1 MFIKVTQSGARRY
14 AQLVESFRNAD
25 GKPRQRTVCTLGRLE
40 DGGEVDSLIASL
52 QRARGVVPVASPLDG
67 LRFTQSRHAGDVWA
81 LSELWRSLGFDDLAS
96 AWRRSKTEV
105 DVMACL
111 RLMVFNRLC
120 DPGSKLGVLRWL
132 ETVALPVGVAKSL
145 PEHQHL
151 LRAMDVL
158 DEYSDTLGARLAT
171 LMRPLIDQDL
181 SVVFYDL
188 TTVGVTG
195 QTDLEE
201 DVRAY
206 GRAKSGL
213 VERQFMLSLVQT
225 AEGLPIAHE
234 VHPGNTA
241 EAKTLLPMI
250 RSLLARYPLKRV
262 VLVAD
267 RGLLSVG
274 NLDELDK
281 LQAQLKKDGR
291 DVALEYILAVPAA
304 RYGDFCEDLKRLSAA
319 QAPAQEWCAETTWQN
334 KRLVVAHVIK
344 VDLKAELF
352 SYAIDEDK
360 KRYLELL
367 DGKLLLV
374 TNTDTPAAEVVQR
387 YKSLAD
393 IERGFRVL
401 KSDIEIG
408 PVYHRLPGRIRS
420 HALVCFMALI
430 LYRVMRLRLTA
441 ANRSESPAT
450 LLEQLKRIHQQTVQT
465 TDGKTLTGLTEM
477 TLTHKSLFAAL
488 ELTLPALGQY
498 SIGADKLGGPIAGTG
513 PQITL
518 VPENDENGRNAN
530 TLPFSSVSSL
540 LACSHIAGDPRGCRL
555 RLRTVGRTQGTESI
569 DGRRQ
574 PSARRIRRGRR
585 QPTVCTLG
593 G

>member
-1 MFIKVTQSGARRY
+1 MFIKVTQSGQRRY
-14 AQLVESFRNAD
+14 AQLVESFRNED

-40 DGGEVDSLIASL
+40 DGGEVDTLIASL
-52 QRARGVVPVASPLDG
+52 QRARGIASVPSPLEG
-67 LRFTQSRHAGDVWA
+67 LRFTDSRHAGDVWA

-105 DVMACL
+105 DVLGCL

-132 ETVALPVGVAKSL
+132 DTVALPVGCVKSL
-145 PEHQHL
+145 PQHQHL
-151 LRAMDVL
+151 LRCMDVL
-158 DEYSDTLGARLAT
+158 DEYSDTLSHRLAT

-188 TTVGVTG
+188 TTVEVTG
-195 QTDLEE
+195 QSELED

-225 AEGLPIAHE
+225 ADGLPIAHE

-250 RSLLARYPLKRV
+250 RGLLERYPLKRV

-267 RGLLSVG
+267 RGLLSVS
-274 NLDELDK
+274 NIEELAK
-281 LQAQLKKDGR
+281 LQTQLKADGR

-304 RYGDFCEDLKRLSAA
+304 RYGDFADDLKRLSQA
-319 QAPAQEWCAETTWQN
+319 QPSDQAWCAETKWQDN
-334 KRLVVAHVIK
+334 RLVVAHDPEVATRRGQARDKTIAELVAMGQQCGDKLDGQDAGKRAKGRPMSDSGTKARFYHAVKDAHMAHVIK
-344 VDLKAELF
+344 VDLKADLF
-352 SYAIDEDK
+352 SYSIDEDK
-360 KRYLELL
+360 KAYLELL

-374 TNTDTPAAEVVQR
+374 TNTNTPAAEVVQR

-408 PVYHRLPGRIRS
+408 PVYHRLPQRIRS
-420 HALVCFMALI
+420 HALVCFVALI
-430 LYRVMRLRLTA
+430 LYRVMRMRLSTA
-441 ANRSESPAT
+441 KRAESPAT
-450 LLEQLKRIHQQTVQT
+450 LLEQLRRIHQQTVQT
-465 TDGKTLTGLTEM
+465 ADGRTLSGLTEM
-477 TLTHKSLFAAL
+477 TPAQKSLFAAL
-488 ELTLPALGQY
+488 ELALPTPENLIKPAL
-498 SIGADKLGGPIAGTG
+498 
-513 PQITL
+513 
-518 VPENDENGRNAN
+518 
-530 TLPFSSVSSL
+530 
-540 LACSHIAGDPRGCRL
+540 
-555 RLRTVGRTQGTESI
+555 
-569 DGRRQ
+569 
-574 PSARRIRRGRR
+574 
-585 QPTVCTLG
+585 
-593 G
+593 

>member
-14 AQLVESFRNAD
+14 AQLVESFRNVD

-40 DGGEVDSLIASL
+40 DGGEVDTLIASL
-52 QRARGVVPVASPLDG
+52 QRARGIASTASPLDG
-67 LRFTQSRHAGDVWA
+67 LRFTDSRHAGDVWA
-81 LSELWRSLGFDDLAS
+81 LSELWRSLGFDGLAS

-105 DVMACL
+105 DVLGCL

-132 ETVALPVGVAKSL
+132 DTVALPVGVACV

-158 DEYSDTLGARLAT
+158 DEYSDTLGTRLAT

-188 TTVGVTG
+188 TTVSVTG
-195 QTDLEE
+195 QTQLEE

-250 RSLLARYPLKRV
+250 RKLLARYPLKRV

-267 RGLLSVG
+267 RRLLSVG
-274 NLDELDK
+274 NLEELDK
-281 LQAQLKKDGR
+281 LQTQLKADKR
-291 DVALEYILAVPAA
+291 DVALEYILAVPAV
-304 RYGDFCEDLKRLSAA
+304 RYGDFAEDLSRLSDA
-319 QAPAQEWCAETTWQN
+319 QTKESPANQPWCAETKWQD
-334 KRLVVAHVIK
+334 KRLVVAHDPEVASRRAAARDKTIAELLAMGQQCSDKLEGQDESQRAGKKKGKGRPMSDSGTKARFYHAVKDAHMAHVIK
-344 VDLKAELF
+344 VDLKADLF
-352 SYAIDEDK
+352 SYTIDEEK

-374 TNTDTPAAEVVQR
+374 TNTTAPALDVVQR

-393 IERGFRVL
+393 IEQGFKVL

-408 PVYHRLPGRIRS
+408 PVYHRLPQRIRS

-430 LYRVMRLRLTA
+430 LYRVMRMRLTA
-441 ANRSESPAT
+441 AKRSESPAT
-450 LLEQLKRIHQQTVQT
+450 LLEQLRRIHQQTVQT
-465 TDGKTLTGLTEM
+465 TDGRTLSGLTEM
-477 TLTHKSLFAAL
+477 TPAQKSLFAAL
-488 ELTLPALGQY
+488 DLALPTPEDLTKPVL
-498 SIGADKLGGPIAGTG
+498 
-513 PQITL
+513 
-518 VPENDENGRNAN
+518 
-530 TLPFSSVSSL
+530 
-540 LACSHIAGDPRGCRL
+540 
-555 RLRTVGRTQGTESI
+555 
-569 DGRRQ
+569 
-574 PSARRIRRGRR
+574 
-585 QPTVCTLG
+585 
-593 G
+593 

>member
-1 MFIKVTQSGARRY
+1 MFIKVTQSGSRRY
-14 AQLVESFRNAD
+14 AQLVESFRNEE
-25 GKPRQRTVCTLGRLE
+25 GNPRQRTVCTLGRLE
-40 DGGEVDSLIASL
+40 DGGEVDTLIAAL
-52 QRARGVVPVASPLDG
+52 QRARGVAATPAPLDG
-67 LRFTQSRHAGDVWA
+67 LRFTDSRNAGDVWA
-81 LSELWRSLGFDDLAS
+81 LSELWRSLGFDGLAS
-96 AWRRSKTEV
+96 AWRHSKTEV
-105 DVMACL
+105 DVLGCL

-132 ETVALPVGVAKSL
+132 DTVALPVSVAKSL

-158 DEYSDTLGARLAT
+158 DEYSDTLGAKLAT

-195 QTDLEE
+195 HSDLQE

-225 AEGLPIAHE
+225 AEGLPVAHE

-267 RGLLSVG
+267 RGLLSVS
-274 NLDELDK
+274 NIEELDK

-304 RYGDFCEDLKRLSAA
+304 RYGDFADDLKVLSGA
-319 QAPAQEWCAETTWQN
+319 QAADQAWCAETTWQGN
-334 KRLVVAHVIK
+334 RLVVAHDPVVATRRAQARDKTIAELVAMGQQCSDQLDGQDAGKRTKGRPMSDSGTKARFYHAVKDAHIAHVIK
-344 VDLKAELF
+344 VDLRAELF
-352 SYAIDEDK
+352 THSIDEEK

-374 TNTDTPAAEVVQR
+374 SNTSTSAAEVVQR

-408 PVYHRLPGRIRS
+408 PVYHRLPQRIRS

-430 LYRVMRLRLTA
+430 LYRVMCMRLTA
-441 ANRSESPAT
+441 AKRSESPST
-450 LLEQLKRIHQQTVQT
+450 LLEQFKRIHQQTVQT

-477 TLTHKSLFAAL
+477 TPAQKSLFAAL
-488 ELTLPALGQY
+488 ELAPPTPR
-498 SIGADKLGGPIAGTG
+498 D
-513 PQITL
+513 
-518 VPENDENGRNAN
+518 
-530 TLPFSSVSSL
+530 
-540 LACSHIAGDPRGCRL
+540 LARPNL
-555 RLRTVGRTQGTESI
+555 
-569 DGRRQ
+569 
-574 PSARRIRRGRR
+574 
-585 QPTVCTLG
+585 
-593 G
+593 

>member
-14 AQLVESFRNAD
+14 AQLVESFRNVD

-40 DGGEVDSLIASL
+40 DGGEVDALIASL
-52 QRARGVVPVASPLDG
+52 QRARGIAPLASPLDG
-67 LRFTQSRHAGDVWA
+67 LRFTDSRHAGDVWA
-81 LSELWRSLGFDDLAS
+81 LSELWRSLGFDDLAR

-105 DVMACL
+105 DMLGCL

-120 DPGSKLGVLRWL
+120 DPGSRLGVLRWL

-158 DEYSDTLGARLAT
+158 DDYSDTLGARLAT
-171 LMRPLIDQDL
+171 LMRPLIEQDL

-195 QTDLEE
+195 QTDLED

-213 VERQFMLSLVQT
+213 IERQFMLSLVQT
-225 AEGLPIAHE
+225 AEGLPVAHE
-234 VHPGNTA
+234 VHAGNTA

-250 RSLLARYPLKRV
+250 RSLLERYPLKRV

-267 RGLLSVG
+267 RGLLSVS
-274 NLDELDK
+274 NIEELAK
-281 LQAQLKKDGR
+281 LQVQLKKDGR

-304 RYGDFCEDLKRLSAA
+304 RYGDFADDLQRLSAA
-319 QAPAQEWCAETTWQN
+319 QAPDQTWCAETTWQD
-334 KRLVVAHVIK
+334 KRLVVAHDPQAAARRGKARDKTIAELVAMGQQCSDKLDGQDAGKRAKGRPMSDSGTKARFYHAVKDAPMAHVIK

-352 SYAIDEDK
+352 SYTIDEDK

-374 TNTDTPAAEVVQR
+374 TNTDTPASEVVQR

-408 PVYHRLPGRIRS
+408 PVYHRLPQRIRS

-430 LYRVMRLRLTA
+430 LYRVMRMRLTA
-441 ANRSESPAT
+441 AQRSESPAT

-465 TDGKTLTGLTEM
+465 TDGKTLTGLTEI
-477 TLTHKSLFAAL
+477 TPAQKSLFAAL
-488 ELTLPALGQY
+488 ELALPTPSDLVKPAL
-498 SIGADKLGGPIAGTG
+498 
-513 PQITL
+513 
-518 VPENDENGRNAN
+518 
-530 TLPFSSVSSL
+530 
-540 LACSHIAGDPRGCRL
+540 
-555 RLRTVGRTQGTESI
+555 
-569 DGRRQ
+569 
-574 PSARRIRRGRR
+574 
-585 QPTVCTLG
+585 
-593 G
+593 

>member
-14 AQLVESFRNAD
+14 AQLVESFRNVE

-52 QRARGVVPVASPLDG
+52 QRARGVTPVASSLDG

-81 LSELWRSLGFDDLAS
+81 LSQLWRSLGFDDLAS

-267 RGLLSVG
+267 RGLLSIS
-274 NLDELDK
+274 NMEELDK

-334 KRLVVAHVIK
+334 KRLVVAHDPQAAMRRGQARDKTIAELVAMGQQCSDKLDDQDAGKREGQKKSKGRPMSDSGTKARFYHAVKDAHMAHVIK
-344 VDLKAELF
+344 VDLKADLF
-352 SYAIDEDK
+352 SYTIEEDK

-401 KSDIEIG
+401 KSDIEMG

-477 TLTHKSLFAAL
+477 TPTQKSLFAAL
-488 ELTLPALGQY
+488 ELTLP
-498 SIGADKLGGPIAGTG
+498 T
-513 PQITL
+513 
-518 VPENDENGRNAN
+518 
-530 TLPFSSVSSL
+530 
-540 LACSHIAGDPRGCRL
+540 
-555 RLRTVGRTQGTESI
+555 
-569 DGRRQ
+569 
-574 PSARRIRRGRR
+574 PSDLTK
-585 QPTVCTLG
+585 PDL
-593 G
+593 